1 MRCSAIG
8 RGGGFVRL
16 RGPNCRHGRGPASIT
31 SSLPD
36 GRRPRSAGMILS
48 PTWEKPSAISIA
60 RWTGGR
66 QAPRTEKM
74 ADPASFRQAIN
85 LALAAPLI
93 LLVRLYRLFVS
104 PLIGA
109 NCRHL
114 PTCSEYAIEAL
125 RRHGP
130 LRGGFYALKRIS
142 RCHPW
147 AKPAFDP
154 VPGTGNGDVTRHD
167 RNNS

>member
-1 MRCSAIG
+1 
-8 RGGGFVRL
+8 
-16 RGPNCRHGRGPASIT
+16 
-31 SSLPD
+31 
-36 GRRPRSAGMILS
+36 
-48 PTWEKPSAISIA
+48 
-60 RWTGGR
+60 
-66 QAPRTEKM
+66 M
-74 ADPASFRQAIN
+74 ADPASFRQVIN
-85 LALAAPLI
+85 LVLAAPLI
-93 LLVRLYRLFVS
+93 FLVKLYRLFVS

-125 RRHGP
+125 RLHGP

-154 VPGTGNGDVTRHD
+154 VPGTGKGDVSRHD

>member
-1 MRCSAIG
+1 MAEPGPFG
-8 RGGGFVRL
+8 RLFNRVL
-16 RGPNCRHGRGPASIT
+16 T
-31 SSLPD
+31 
-36 GRRPRSAGMILS
+36 
-48 PTWEKPSAISIA
+48 
-60 RWTGGR
+60 
-66 QAPRTEKM
+66 
-74 ADPASFRQAIN
+74 
-85 LALAAPLI
+85 APLI
-93 LLVRLYRLFVS
+93 LLVRLYRLFIS

-154 VPGTGNGDVTRHD
+154 VPGTGKGDMARHD
-167 RNNS
+167 RHNS

>member
-1 MRCSAIG
+1 
-8 RGGGFVRL
+8 
-16 RGPNCRHGRGPASIT
+16 
-31 SSLPD
+31 
-36 GRRPRSAGMILS
+36 
-48 PTWEKPSAISIA
+48 
-60 RWTGGR
+60 
-66 QAPRTEKM
+66 M
-74 ADPASFRQAIN
+74 ADPASFRQVIN
-85 LALAAPLI
+85 QILAAPLI
-93 LLVRLYRLFVS
+93 LLVRFYRLFVS

-130 LRGGFYALKRIS
+130 LRGGFYAVKRIS

-154 VPGTGNGDVTRHD
+154 VPGTVKCDVARHD
-167 RNNS
+167 RHNS

>member
-1 MRCSAIG
+1 
-8 RGGGFVRL
+8 
-16 RGPNCRHGRGPASIT
+16 
-31 SSLPD
+31 
-36 GRRPRSAGMILS
+36 
-48 PTWEKPSAISIA
+48 
-60 RWTGGR
+60 
-66 QAPRTEKM
+66 M
-74 ADPASFRQAIN
+74 ADPASFRQVIN
-85 LALAAPLI
+85 LVLAAPLI
-93 LLVRLYRLFVS
+93 FLVKLYRLFVS

-125 RRHGP
+125 RLHGP